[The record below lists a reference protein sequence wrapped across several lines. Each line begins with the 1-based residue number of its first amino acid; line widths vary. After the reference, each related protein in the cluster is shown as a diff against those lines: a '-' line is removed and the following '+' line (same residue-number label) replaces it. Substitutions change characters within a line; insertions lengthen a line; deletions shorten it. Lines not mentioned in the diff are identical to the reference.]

1 MRISDLPT
9 PAVLIE
15 KTRLEE
21 NLRRMQSRAD
31 AADVRLRPHAK
42 THKCLEVARLQEKTG
57 ARGITVSKP
66 SEADPF
72 VENGFPDVRIA
83 YPLCTRHHFE
93 QVAALQKRAHVSFCL
108 DTPEAAHFASAYFQH
123 RTRPADVLVEIDCG
137 FFRTGIPW
145 DDPTLSDF
153 ARHLASLPGLRLQGI
168 LSHAGQ
174 GYYGPPQPDGDR
186 IAFLEDVSRT
196 EVDRM
201 LDVAVRL
208 RDAGVAGIHPREFEL
223 SVGSTPTMT
232 RFENQTR
239 EGFSITEVR
248 PGNYV
253 FHDAGQVALGAAEWS
268 DCALTVLAS
277 VVSRRRDRTG
287 RERVYIDAGRKVLT
301 SDTSYG
307 TQGYGVILHSPST
320 MKPLPHAT
328 INRLSEEHG
337 WVEISGGSTLSVG
350 DQVRI
355 VPNHA
360 CVVVNTQDS
369 LHLVDG
375 EEVVDT
381 WRVEAR
387 GKST

>member
-15 KTRLEE
+15 KSRLEE

-31 AADVRLRPHAK
+31 AAGVRLRPHAK
-42 THKCLEVARLQEKTG
+42 THKCVEVARLQQKAG
-57 ARGITVSKP
+57 ASGITVSKP
-66 SEADPF
+66 SEAEPF
-72 VENGFPDVRIA
+72 ASGGFQDIRIA
-83 YPLCTRHHFE
+83 YPLCTPHHFE
-93 QVAALQKRAHVSFCL
+93 RVAALQERTRISFCL
-108 DTPEAAHFASAYFQH
+108 DTPEAADAASSFFRQ
-123 RTRPADVLVEIDCG
+123 RSRPADVLLELDCG
-137 FFRTGIPW
+137 FHRTGVPW
-145 DDPTLSDF
+145 DDPTLPEL
-153 ARHLASLPGLRLQGI
+153 AHQVASLPGLRLRGI

-174 GYYGPPQPDGDR
+174 AYHGPGDPAADR
-186 IAFLEDVSRT
+186 IDFLKDVSRT

-201 LDVAVRL
+201 LEVAVRL
-208 RDAGVAGIHPREFEL
+208 RDAGVPGAIPGKFEL

-232 RFENQTR
+232 RFENRTR

-253 FHDAGQVALGAAEWS
+253 FHDAGQVALGSADWS

-287 RERVYIDAGRKVLT
+287 RERVFLDAGRKVLT

-307 TQGYGVILHSPST
+307 TRGYGVILHSPST
-320 MKPLPHAT
+320 MKPLPHVS
-328 INRLSEEHG
+328 ISRLSEEHG
-337 WVEISGGSTLSVG
+337 WVDVAGGSTLAVG

-360 CVVVNTQDS
+360 CVVVNTQN
-369 LHLVDG
+369 LLYLVDG
-375 EEVVDT
+375 EEVVGSWKVD
-381 WRVEAR
+381 AR
-387 GKST
+387 GCSH